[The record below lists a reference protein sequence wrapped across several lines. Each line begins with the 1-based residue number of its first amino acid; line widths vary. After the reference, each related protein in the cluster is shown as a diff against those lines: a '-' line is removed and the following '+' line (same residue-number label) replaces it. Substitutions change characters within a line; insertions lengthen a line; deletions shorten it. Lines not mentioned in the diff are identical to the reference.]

1 MVSPSDLLFVFAV
14 LASSPFD
21 LLFDLACSVVV
32 AVVVGCGDVVVGFPV
47 RYSVLLPMA
56 VFAALS
62 DLTRDTQWQC
72 SVANDNAIQN
82 PSTMSHGSFRN
93 DFA

>member
-1 MVSPSDLLFVFAV
+1 VASPSDLLFVFAV
-14 LASSPFD
+14 LVSSPFD

-32 AVVVGCGDVVVGFPV
+32 GCGDVVVGCPL
-47 RYSVLLPMA
+47 RCSVLLTMI

-62 DLTRDTQWQC
+62 DLTCDTQWQC
-72 SVANDNAIQN
+72 SVANANVIQN
-82 PSTMSHGSFRN
+82 PSTMSHGSFIN

>member
-1 MVSPSDLLFVFAV
+1 MASPSDLLFVFAV
-14 LASSPFD
+14 LVSSPFD
-21 LLFDLACSVVV
+21 LACS
-32 AVVVGCGDVVVGFPV
+32 VVVGCGDVVVGFPV

>member
-1 MVSPSDLLFVFAV
+1 MI
-14 LASSPFD
+14 
-21 LLFDLACSVVV
+21 
-32 AVVVGCGDVVVGFPV
+32 
-47 RYSVLLPMA
+47 

-62 DLTRDTQWQC
+62 DLTCDTQWQC
-72 SVANDNAIQN
+72 SVANANVIQN